1 VSEEFEMQVP
11 VYRVPRPRGALDGS
25 TGRLMLIAA
34 GLGGTLLVVLGLSLV
49 GGHHRGAIPVIE
61 AEAGPVRVK
70 PDNPGGMS
78 IAGSE
83 DEILSSSAGDDSG
96 KLAPAA
102 EAPALQALRE
112 QEQAETARAAAPRSA
127 AVTPPTAPG
136 TAPAAAVALAAPAPA
151 VTRAAA
157 SPVPAALDR
166 KPAAHPVLLAAAH
179 AAESRPA
186 ESRPAGHATD
196 VQLGAVD
203 SEAAAQQ
210 EWARLTRKAPELL
223 GTRRPAFSPAAR
235 GGQTFWRL
243 RTGGFAS
250 VAEATTFCERAR
262 AKHLP
267 CDIAAF

>member
-1 VSEEFEMQVP
+1 VSDDFEIPAP
-11 VYRVPRPRGALDGS
+11 VYRVPRSRGGMDGG
-25 TGRLMLIAA
+25 TGRLLLIAA

-83 DEILSSSAGDDSG
+83 DEILSSTSGDDSG

-102 EAPALQALRE
+102 EAPALQALHA
-112 QEQAETARAAAPRSA
+112 QEQAEAARAAAPRI
-127 AVTPPTAPG
+127 
-136 TAPAAAVALAAPAPA
+136 AAVAPPAVPAPA
-151 VTRAAA
+151 VVAPTPAVAP
-157 SPVPAALDR
+157 PVPAAPER
-166 KPAAHPVLLAAAH
+166 KPAAHPVVLAAAH
-179 AAESRPA
+179 PPET
-186 ESRPAGHATD
+186 RPAGHATD

-210 EWARLTRKAPELL
+210 EWARLARKAPELL
-223 GTRRPAFSPAAR
+223 GARQPTFSRLER

-243 RTGGFAS
+243 RTGGFGS
-250 VAEATTFCERAR
+250 VAEATSFCERVR
-262 AKHLP
+262 AKRMP

>member
-1 VSEEFEMQVP
+1 VSEDFEIPAP
-11 VYRVPRPRGALDGS
+11 VYRVPRPRGVLDGG
-25 TGRLMLIAA
+25 TGRLMVIAA

-61 AEAGPVRVK
+61 AESGPVRVK

-83 DEILSSSAGDDSG
+83 DEVLSSTSGDDSG

-112 QEQAETARAAAPRSA
+112 QEQAETAHA
-127 AVTPPTAPG
+127 AVTPPTAPAP
-136 TAPAAAVALAAPAPA
+136 APAAAPVIAAPAPVA
-151 VTRAAA
+151 APAAA
-157 SPVPAALDR
+157 APPVPAAPEH
-166 KPAAHPVLLAAAH
+166 KPAAHPVVLASAHPAEARPAAH
-179 AAESRPA
+179 GA
-186 ESRPAGHATD
+186 D

-203 SEAAAQQ
+203 SEALAQQ

-223 GTRRPAFSPAAR
+223 GSRQPAFSRAER

-262 AKHLP
+262 AKHVP
-267 CDIAAF
+267 CDIVAF

>member
-1 VSEEFEMQVP
+1 VSEDFEIPAP
-11 VYRVPRPRGALDGS
+11 VYRVPRPRGVLDGG
-25 TGRLMLIAA
+25 TGRLVLIAA

-83 DEILSSSAGDDSG
+83 DEVLSSDDSG

-112 QEQAETARAAAPRSA
+112 QEQAETSHAAVASPTAPAPVAAAP
-127 AVTPPTAPG
+127 APVA
-136 TAPAAAVALAAPAPA
+136 APAAATPVAAP
-151 VTRAAA
+151 
-157 SPVPAALDR
+157 PVPAAH
-166 KPAAHPVLLAAAH
+166 PAVLAAAH
-179 AAESRPA
+179 PAEVRPA
-186 ESRPAGHATD
+186 HGTD

-210 EWARLTRKAPELL
+210 EWARLSRKAPELL
-223 GTRRPAFSPAAR
+223 GSRRPAFSPAER

>member
-1 VSEEFEMQVP
+1 MSEDFEIPAP
-11 VYRVPRPRGALDGS
+11 VYRVPRPRGVLDGG
-25 TGRLMLIAA
+25 TGRLVLIAA

-83 DEILSSSAGDDSG
+83 DEVLSSDDSG

-112 QEQAETARAAAPRSA
+112 QEQAETTHAAVASPTVPAPVVAAP
-127 AVTPPTAPG
+127 APVA
-136 TAPAAAVALAAPAPA
+136 APAAATPVAAP
-151 VTRAAA
+151 
-157 SPVPAALDR
+157 PVPAAH
-166 KPAAHPVLLAAAH
+166 PAVLAAAH
-179 AAESRPA
+179 PAEVRPA
-186 ESRPAGHATD
+186 HGTD

-210 EWARLTRKAPELL
+210 EWARLSRKAPELL
-223 GTRRPAFSPAAR
+223 GSRRPAFSPAER

>member
-1 VSEEFEMQVP
+1 VSEDFEIPAP
-11 VYRVPRPRGALDGS
+11 VYRVPRRRGALDGG
-25 TGRLMLIAA
+25 TGRLILIAA

-83 DEILSSSAGDDSG
+83 DEMLSSGDDAGS
-96 KLAPAA
+96 LAPAA
-102 EAPALQALRE
+102 EVPALQALRE
-112 QEQAETARAAAPRSA
+112 QEQAETAHAAG
-127 AVTPPTAPG
+127 TPPTAP
-136 TAPAAAVALAAPAPA
+136 APAPVLAAPAPIA
-151 VTRAAA
+151 APATAAPPAAA
-157 SPVPAALDR
+157 ALAAAPPVPAAPDH
-166 KPAAHPVLLAAAH
+166 KPAAHPVVLAAAH
-179 AAESRPA
+179 PAEARPA
-186 ESRPAGHATD
+186 AHGTD

-210 EWARLTRKAPELL
+210 EWARLSRKAPELL
-223 GTRRPAFSPAAR
+223 ASRRPAFSPAER

-243 RTGGFAS
+243 RTGGFSS

-267 CDIAAF
+267 CDLAAF

>member
-1 VSEEFEMQVP
+1 MSEDFEIPAP
-11 VYRVPRPRGALDGS
+11 VYRVPRPRGALDGG
-25 TGRLMLIAA
+25 TGRLMVIAA

-49 GGHHRGAIPVIE
+49 GGHHRGAVPVIE
-61 AEAGPVRVK
+61 AESGPVRVK

-83 DEILSSSAGDDSG
+83 DEVLSSTSDDDSG

-112 QEQAETARAAAPRSA
+112 QEQAETAHAAVAPAPAPAVAAP
-127 AVTPPTAPG
+127 APV
-136 TAPAAAVALAAPAPA
+136 TAPAAATAVAAP
-151 VTRAAA
+151 
-157 SPVPAALDR
+157 PVPAAPDR
-166 KPAAHPVLLAAAH
+166 KPAAHPVVLAAAH
-179 AAESRPA
+179 PA
-186 ESRPAGHATD
+186 EARPAGHGTD

-203 SEAAAQQ
+203 SEAIAQQ
-210 EWARLTRKAPELL
+210 EWARLARKAPELL
-223 GTRRPAFSPAAR
+223 GARQPAFSRAER

-262 AKHLP
+262 AKHVP
-267 CDIAAF
+267 CDIVAF

>member
-1 VSEEFEMQVP
+1 VSEDFEIPAP
-11 VYRVPRPRGALDGS
+11 VYRVPRPRGALDGG

-34 GLGGTLLVVLGLSLV
+34 GLGGALLVVLGLSLV

-61 AEAGPVRVK
+61 AETGPVRVK

-83 DEILSSSAGDDSG
+83 DEVLSSSDDSG

-112 QEQAETARAAAPRSA
+112 QEQAETAHA
-127 AVTPPTAPG
+127 AVTPPTAP
-136 TAPAAAVALAAPAPA
+136 AAAPVLAAPAPA
-151 VTRAAA
+151 AAPPAAA
-157 SPVPAALDR
+157 TPVAAPPVPA
-166 KPAAHPVLLAAAH
+166 KPVAHPVVLAAAH
-179 AAESRPA
+179 PAEARPA
-186 ESRPAGHATD
+186 VHGTD

-210 EWARLTRKAPELL
+210 EWARLSRKAPELL
-223 GTRRPAFSPAAR
+223 GSRRPAFSPAER

-243 RTGGFAS
+243 RTGGFGS